1 MNVTLT
7 ELERA
12 INHWRAIKPSCGEER
27 ALSAEV
33 NTLATVYA
41 QMIFDR
47 SCVVD
52 LASLDPAAQAL
63 LTTWLQGAPSPA

>member
-1 MNVTLT
+1 MNVTLA

-12 INHWRAIKPSCGEER
+12 INHWRSIKPSRGEKR

-47 SCVVD
+47 SRLVD

-63 LTTWLQGAPSPA
+63 LATWLQGASSPA